1 MFTNKTLNELRN
13 MDVTLSYTNDLSSK
27 EKQDV
32 QYMFETNWESELR
45 SYKKK
50 KRDKEQVFIDTLRGY
65 MCELAINRCVTN
77 CRDNAPV
84 TKGAEGLSY
93 TQRKTDKII
102 DGHRIEVKS
111 WSSSY
116 INVMPMTK
124 SQSNSISNAVH
135 MNDYFLMMSWTQ
147 IKKLRYQIKPYCL
160 IKAKE
165 IYKGWKVIDWKYSNL
180 GIDISKFKDY
190 NDCIMLDKGILNE
203 I

>member
-1 MFTNKTLNELRN
+1 MFTNQTLKELHD
-13 MDVTLSYTNDLSSK
+13 MDITLSYTQDLSEK

-32 QYMFETNWESELR
+32 QYLFETNMER
-45 SYKKK
+45 PG
-50 KRDKEQVFIDTLRGY
+50 KRTKEQVFMDSLRGY
-65 MCELAINRCVTN
+65 LCELALNRCLTN
-77 CRDNAPV
+77 CSDNAPI
-84 TKGAEGLSY
+84 TKGGEGLSY
-93 TQRKTDKII
+93 VQRKTDKII

-124 SQSNSISNAVH
+124 SQSDSVSSAVH

-165 IYKGWKVIDWKYSNL
+165 IYKGWKVIDWKYSNV
-180 GIDISKFKDY
+180 GIDISKFEDY
-190 NDCIMLDKGILNE
+190 NDYIMFNNGVLNE

>member
-1 MFTNKTLNELRN
+1 MLTTKTINELRN
-13 MDVTLSYTNDLSSK
+13 MDITLSYTQDLSPK

-32 QYMFETNWESELR
+32 QYMFETNMSNPG
-45 SYKKK
+45 
-50 KRDKEQVFIDTLRGY
+50 KRAKEQVFLDTLRGY
-65 MCELAINRCVTN
+65 MCEIALNRSLTN

-93 TQRKTDKII
+93 NQRKTDKII

-111 WSSSY
+111 WNSAY

-124 SQSNSISNAVH
+124 AQSNSISSAVH
-135 MNDYFLMMSWTQ
+135 MNDYFLMMHWTQ

-165 IYKGWKVIDWKYSNL
+165 IYKGWRVIDWKYSNV
-180 GIDISKFKDY
+180 GIDISQFKDY
-190 NDCIMLDKGILNE
+190 NDYIMLDKGVLNE
-203 I
+203 V